1 MAHTAHQRLPIANRL
16 DWGYLGEDAKIAPA
30 PTGGPARSAMNWFL
44 DAATYARDGD
54 IAEAKAAALAGIEAL
69 NDPHTPA

>member
-1 MAHTAHQRLPIANRL
+1 
-16 DWGYLGEDAKIAPA
+16 
-30 PTGGPARSAMNWFL
+30 MNWFL